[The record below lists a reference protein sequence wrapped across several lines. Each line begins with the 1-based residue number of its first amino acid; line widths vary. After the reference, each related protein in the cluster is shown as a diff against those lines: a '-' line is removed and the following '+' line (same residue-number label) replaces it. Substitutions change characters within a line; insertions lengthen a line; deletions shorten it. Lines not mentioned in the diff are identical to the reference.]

1 MSCLLSFEYIYFVV
15 ACTLLQCRGLP
26 GTFLFIAVWLAFCVL
41 DYVYIL
47 HQKMKLFSFF
57 FELHLHKYGGWK
69 EKLILQ
75 CARVVICR
83 CKILDARLTKSFSGR
98 FQGQNRLF
106 LRGRWVMIRNFRW
119 NECTYTSRAAVCACT
134 QFKFKAI

>member
-1 MSCLLSFEYIYFVV
+1 MVTGFIERIEECVLFTFAWIYLFIF
-15 ACTLLQCRGLP
+15 ACTLPQCRGLR
-26 GTFLFIAVWLAFCVL
+26 FCRHFFSFIAVWLAFCVL

-47 HQKMKLFSFF
+47 HQKMKLFSFP

-75 CARVVICR
+75 CARVLCR

-98 FQGQNRLF
+98 SQGQNRLF
-106 LRGRWVMIRNFRW
+106 LRGRPAMIRNFR
-119 NECTYTSRAAVCACT
+119 
-134 QFKFKAI
+134 